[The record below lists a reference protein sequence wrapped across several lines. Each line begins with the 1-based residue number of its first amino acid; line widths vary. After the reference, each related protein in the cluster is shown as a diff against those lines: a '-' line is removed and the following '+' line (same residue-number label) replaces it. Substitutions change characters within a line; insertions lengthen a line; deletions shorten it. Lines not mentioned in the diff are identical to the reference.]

1 MASSEGFEPSTTDLE
16 GQCYIQ
22 AKPRAHPALDTHLV
36 IKPLPSQGHKNETF
50 LLTILQPNTRRLPL
64 ILQKTSSDSAKHAYY

>member
-1 MASSEGFEPSTTDLE
+1 MKVLFKWRAREGFEPSTTDLE

-50 LLTILQPNTRRLPL
+50 YSQFYSL
-64 ILQKTSSDSAKHAYY
+64 IQEDCL